1 MCTAVTTRACESPV
15 TWFLSVY
22 GPGKSPGKP
31 PCVRVVVEDLR
42 TAVRVIA
49 VDVGAEAVVQAG
61 ADVGVGTDVAVGADV
76 AVACLEGADVLP
88 ASEARPGWSRCM
100 VTNPRVSAVTVVKT

>member
-1 MCTAVTTRACESPV
+1 M

-31 PCVRVVVEDLR
+31 PWVRVVVEDLR

-49 VDVGAEAVVQAG
+49 VDVGAEAVVEAG
-61 ADVGVGTDVAVGADV
+61 ADVGVGADV

-100 VTNPRVSAVTVVKT
+100 ITNPRVSAVTVVKT